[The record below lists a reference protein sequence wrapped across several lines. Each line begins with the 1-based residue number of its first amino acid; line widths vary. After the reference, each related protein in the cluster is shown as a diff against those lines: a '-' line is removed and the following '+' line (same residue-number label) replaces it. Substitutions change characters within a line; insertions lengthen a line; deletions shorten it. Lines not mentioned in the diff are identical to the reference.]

1 MPITPELLDQ
11 ILKDYQKPEDL
22 IGDLPLPFA
31 PPITISS
38 RLFL

>member
-22 IGDLPLPFA
+22 IGDLA
-31 PPITISS
+31 AAV
-38 RLFL
+38 RAADND